1 MLELKIFEAYIS
13 KNEIL
18 QRTLYYFTYISK
30 LENQYFRLKI
40 KSWSNSRQRF
50 LYEYA

>member
-18 QRTLYYFTYISK
+18 QRTLYYFTYNFEIRKSIFQTQDKK
-30 LENQYFRLKI
+30 LE
-40 KSWSNSRQRF
+40 
-50 LYEYA
+50 

>member
-1 MLELKIFEAYIS
+1 MKFFKELYI
-13 KNEIL
+13 IL
-18 QRTLYYFTYISK
+18 PIISK

-50 LYEYA
+50 YMNMRKGVNALESIYY